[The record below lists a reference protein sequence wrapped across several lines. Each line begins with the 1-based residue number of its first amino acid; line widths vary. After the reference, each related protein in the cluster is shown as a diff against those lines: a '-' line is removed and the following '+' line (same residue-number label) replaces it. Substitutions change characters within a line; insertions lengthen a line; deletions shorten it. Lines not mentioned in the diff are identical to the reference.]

1 MFEFIVN
8 NIEFFLTL
16 LCSVVVCIVLAR
28 RGQLKKI
35 REIVLSLCVNAEI
48 TYGGGT
54 GEIKKSSVVEA
65 IYDLLPSWAKLFISE
80 RTISNIIEEGKEYM
94 DELAE
99 GNESVMLMLYG
110 ALDDAE
116 DEDGDDAVEIESDT
130 ELYPG

>member
-1 MFEFIVN
+1 MAEFIAS
-8 NIEFFLTL
+8 NIEFLLTT
-16 LCSVVVCIVLAR
+16 LCAVIVCIILAR

-48 TYGGGT
+48 KYGGGT
-54 GEIKKSSVVEA
+54 GEIKKSSVIEA
-65 IYDLLPSWAKLFISE
+65 IYDLLPSWGKLFISE

-110 ALDDAE
+110 ALDPE
-116 DEDGDDAVEIESDT
+116 HDEGEGGA
-130 ELYPG
+130 